1 MHPLSNLLGPAI
13 EAGLDFMIVLGGNR
27 ELRLKMGLPS
37 SVLDR
42 DPLLLTFPAMYHP
55 QIHPTVDENGLTCVL
70 SFDSLYAC
78 RLPWTAVRQ
87 VIVQTSGDDSWPA
100 AWKTEEEEA
109 AEKAAA
115 SAPPPPDNVRAFRP
129 RPRSET
135 V

>member
-1 MHPLSNLLGPAI
+1 MHPLMNLLGPAI
-13 EAGLDFMIVLGGNR
+13 EAGLDFMIVMGGSR
-27 ELRLKMGLPS
+27 ELRLKMGVPS
-37 SVLDR
+37 SVVDR
-42 DPLLLTFPAMYHP
+42 DPLVLTFPAMYHA

-87 VIVQTSGDDSWPA
+87 VIVQTAGDDSWPD

-115 SAPPPPDNVRAFRP
+115 AEPPNNVRVFKP
-129 RPRSET
+129 RPRSER